1 VLCSYQPVM
10 GDRVLFELGAPRAV
24 RYVVE
29 IVVRNFVGRGPDVDA
44 TARGACVFLNKG
56 DLAGV
61 HALGVEQITTIDCPQ
76 DFVECPLSLGL
87 VGVIADA
94 HGDNMSLFDSSGLT
108 GFRRC
113 IRYDR

>member
-10 GDRVLFELGAPRAV
+10 GGRALCELSAPRV

-61 HALGVEQITTIDCPQ
+61 HALGVEQVTTIDCPQ

-87 VGVIADA
+87 VGVITDA
-94 HGDNMSLFDSSGLT
+94 HGDNMSLL
-108 GFRRC
+108 
-113 IRYDR
+113 IRVA